1 MVILAKIVK
10 NGLEEYHKDKFDQA
24 LILFKKALQKTTNN
38 REKGIIYRN
47 IGLCHYSLKN
57 WSASEISFRKSV
69 ELGHELAQWELCL
82 SLLQNGN
89 IDGMQLYSSRYF
101 GEKNT
106 FPDLPIKKITTLEQI
121 QKADKILV
129 LNEQGFGDE
138 ILFSRGL
145 KLLANKQFSW
155 QVYPEMLELFNN
167 SFSGNFFSER
177 TLTKKFVFEHDYW
190 IPNGDLFKILT
201 LSGDYNHIPIE
212 TKKGNKNRVG
222 ICFSS
227 NPKSTIAQKK
237 SVDYNQLKKILLNFD
252 HLNWVSLQFGFDIE
266 FAENFDIVN
275 FWNTKEIID
284 QLDLVIT
291 VDTAVANLAAAMNKK
306 IILLIN
312 DYIDWRW
319 KLNLWQG
326 DIQFSK
332 IDELQQKLDECCSLS
347 TQERC

>member
-1 MVILAKIVK
+1 MDLAKIVK
-10 NGLEEYHKDKFDQA
+10 LGLEEYHKDKFDQA

-82 SLLQNGN
+82 SLLQKGN
-89 IDGMQLYSSRYF
+89 IDGIQLYSSRYF

-145 KLLANKQFSW
+145 KLLEGKDFSW
-155 QVYPEMLELFNN
+155 QVYPEMLELFKD
-167 SFSGNFFSER
+167 SFSGNFFDQR
-177 TLTKKFVFEHDYW
+177 TLTSKFVLDHDWW
-190 IPNGDLFKILT
+190 IPNGDLFKMIT
-201 LSGDYNHIPIE
+201 LSGDYSHLPISKIE
-212 TKKGNKNRVG
+212 KGKKGHVG

-237 SVDYNQLKKILLNFD
+237 SVDYDVLKKIVSNFNNI
-252 HLNWVSLQFGFDIE
+252 NWVSLQYGFHLD
-266 FAENFDIVN
+266 FAENPVIEN
-275 FWNTKEIID
+275 FLDTKRVID

-291 VDTAVANLAAAMNKK
+291 VDTAIANLAAAMNKK

-319 KLNLWQG
+319 KLGLWQG
-326 DIQFSK
+326 DIQMCT
-332 IDELQQKLDECCSLS
+332 IEELKQKLEAYCLVTC
-347 TQERC
+347 